1 MSRTL
6 LNGIWKSLHSVLSY
20 ILQSFIGICLVL
32 QNKQINQPKKE
43 KRLYS
48 NITQNNVSVT
58 HNSWLLFVV
67 NNEIQETWMHNVNS
81 SSNQKASLT
90 DWEGKREG
98 WEKGIKEETLT
109 CFSPSILLSACWT
122 ASRYLKCNSISRSTW
137 RENEIERSRKKED
150 TTKRSKSRMKLCE
163 HIWKNSNRDKQIP
176 PS

>member
-1 MSRTL
+1 MSKTL

-32 QNKQINQPKKE
+32 QNKTNQKDQTNPKKE
-43 KRLYS
+43 NACIAILLRIMSQWL
-48 NITQNNVSVT
+48 II
-58 HNSWLLFVV
+58 HWWLLFVV

-98 WEKGIKEETLT
+98 WEKGIKEEMLT

-137 RENEIERSRKKED
+137 RENEIERRRKKVRD
-150 TTKRSKSRMKLCE
+150 AK
-163 HIWKNSNRDKQIP
+163 WKKET
-176 PS
+176 